1 MIEKIK
7 SFQKIRFRNKNGY
20 ANEIV
25 GKAKVNCTKVNI
37 QRIDNFCFSIDKMLY
52 LGSLNI
58 EYIHINLK
66 LADLRHLIYSNDKTV
81 HSKVKSVRN
90 QLKQTKNDYLI
101 IKQWG
106 KQNYY
111 LAQIEEIEEKETEIL
126 IKIEEI
132 TKL

>member
-7 SFQKIRFRNKNGY
+7 YFQKIRFKNKNGY
-20 ANEIV
+20 INEIV
-25 GKAKVNCTKVNI
+25 GKSQVNCTKINI

-52 LGSLNI
+52 LGSQNI
-58 EYIHINLK
+58 EYLHVNLN
-66 LADLRHLIYSNDKTV
+66 LADLRLLIHSNDKTV
-81 HSKVKSVRN
+81 HTKVKSARN
-90 QLKQTKNDYLI
+90 QLKQAKKDYLI

>member
-7 SFQKIRFRNKNGY
+7 YFQKIRFKNKNGY
-20 ANEIV
+20 INEIV
-25 GKAKVNCTKVNI
+25 GKAQVNCTKVNI
-37 QRIDNFCFSIDKMLY
+37 QRIDNFCFLIDKMLY
-52 LGSLNI
+52 LGSQNI
-58 EYIHINLK
+58 EYLHVNLN
-66 LADLRHLIYSNDKTV
+66 LADLRLLIHSNGKTV

-90 QLKQTKNDYLI
+90 QLKKTKNDYLI

-111 LAQIEEIEEKETEIL
+111 LAQIEEIEEKETEVL